1 VRTVNENLARA
12 LGIAGCVFDT
22 ARWPAAVNTQATCA
36 VWHVAK
42 VLDWLMGNYHDSNG
56 LTVDNCV
63 SLMADVVS
71 KLVPHGRLGGPVA
84 VCMGNTIGPGET
96 GRRCMVISRGA
107 SRLNLL
113 PHRSAMW
120 QRRGLQCNVTT
131 KSRGRSRL
139 WPNGLQK
146 NEEAGYGQADCRSR
160 SRQWPSNRT
169 AEKPLEILLSQAHTH
184 HVVVL
189 SSCHIALL

>member
-1 VRTVNENLARA
+1 MRTVNEILACA
-12 LGIAGCVFDT
+12 LGIDGCVFDT

-36 VWHVAK
+36 VLHVAK
-42 VLDWLMGNYHDSNG
+42 VLDWLMGNYHDCNG

-63 SLMADVVS
+63 SLMTDVVA
-71 KLVPHGRLGGPVA
+71 KLVPHGRLGGAVA

-139 WPNGLQK
+139 WPNRLQK
-146 NEEAGYGQADCRSR
+146 NEEAGYGQTDCS
-160 SRQWPSNRT
+160 
-169 AEKPLEILLSQAHTH
+169 
-184 HVVVL
+184 
-189 SSCHIALL
+189 

>member
-1 VRTVNENLARA
+1 MRTVNEILACA
-12 LGIAGCVFDT
+12 LGIDGFVFDT
-22 ARWPAAVNTQATCA
+22 ARRPAAVNTQATCA
-36 VWHVAK
+36 VLHVAK
-42 VLDWLMGNYHDSNG
+42 VLDWLMGNYHDCNG

-63 SLMADVVS
+63 SLMPDVVA
-71 KLVPHGRLGGPVA
+71 KLVPHGRLGGAVA
-84 VCMGNTIGPGET
+84 VRMGNTTGPGET

-139 WPNGLQK
+139 WPYGLQE
-146 NEEAGYGQADCRSR
+146 NEEAGYGQADCS
-160 SRQWPSNRT
+160 
-169 AEKPLEILLSQAHTH
+169 
-184 HVVVL
+184 
-189 SSCHIALL
+189 